1 MKLRYILSA
10 FALASVLFASCEQK
24 LSTDLDGL
32 TADKTY
38 VSIPEEGGSVSIQL
52 TSDEAWSMESPTVKQ
67 KDGKDDKTGKDL
79 MKDVPQ
85 LEAEINKWVSVSPT
99 TGKPGETKITFSAPK
114 SEVTSHKSELVIRS
128 GEKELHVIVRQQVG
142 PEVAETQTVKAVD
155 NAFTVGKTYRV
166 RGKCASITNT
176 TYGNWMIEDL
186 DNPGTQLTVYG
197 TNNWSGSGIEVND
210 IVTVEGPAT
219 LYGSTKELENVD
231 VIEVEKALIV
241 ADKATV
247 AISKDEKPFQLL
259 FTVKGAGVE
268 FESKAD
274 WLDLGTGFTVNDKGK
289 TVFTV
294 TAKPNDSGARREGKL
309 WFKSTQYDK
318 EKKTTAS
325 TEAEVLIVQLAEPGG
340 NGTLASLTADALAK
354 KKSFDVVIDE
364 KKPIS
369 VVYING
375 SNFFLDDG
383 ESGMLLYSSSA
394 SFKVGEKISGRIY
407 GKLSVYNSAAQM
419 TELST
424 LLTKVTDA
432 PLDPA
437 KLPKPVELTFEELN
451 ANFSKYLNRV
461 IVVKNLDVTSAVNV
475 TYNTPSSSP
484 AFTSGKV
491 KYGSVEFPVFVK
503 ATKWFQMEVGKKYDL
518 TCTPVI
524 NKGAN
529 SLAVWDPGHIVEL
542 KAK

>member
-1 MKLRYILSA
+1 MKFRYILSA

-67 KDGKDDKTGKDL
+67 KDGKDDKTGKDI

-85 LEAEINKWVSVSPT
+85 LEAKVNKWVTVSPT

-114 SEVTSHKSELVIRS
+114 SEVTSYKSELVIRS

-142 PEVAETQTVKAVD
+142 PEVAETQTVKAVND
-155 NAFTVGKTYRV
+155 AFTVGKTYKV

-241 ADKATV
+241 ADKSTV

-259 FTVKGAGVE
+259 FTVKGDGVE

-318 EKKTTAS
+318 KKKTTAF

-369 VVYING
+369 VVYVNG

-383 ESGMLLYSSSA
+383 ESGMLLYNSSA

-407 GKLSVYNSAAQM
+407 GKLSVYSGAAQM

-475 TYNTPSSSP
+475 TYNTPKKDP

-491 KYGSVEFPVFVK
+491 KSGSVEFPVFVK
-503 ATKWFQMEVGKKYDL
+503 SAKWFQMEVGKKYDL

-524 NKGAN
+524 NNGAN
-529 SLAVWDPGHIVEL
+529 SLAVWDPSHIVEL

>member
-1 MKLRYILSA
+1 MKFRYILSA

-67 KDGKDDKTGKDL
+67 KDGKDDKTGKDI
-79 MKDVPQ
+79 MKNVPQ
-85 LEAEINKWVSVSPT
+85 LEAKVNKWVTVSPT

-114 SEVTSHKSELVIRS
+114 SEVTSYKSELVIRS

-142 PEVAETQTVKAVD
+142 PEVAVTQTVKAVND
-155 NAFTVGKTYRV
+155 AFTVGKTYKV

-259 FTVKGAGVE
+259 FTVKGDGVE

-369 VVYING
+369 VVYVNG

-383 ESGMLLYSSSA
+383 ESGMLLYNSSA

-407 GKLSVYNSAAQM
+407 GKLSVYSGAAQM

-461 IVVKNLDVTSAVNV
+461 IIVKNLDVTSAVNV
-475 TYNTPSSSP
+475 TYNTPKKDP

-503 ATKWFQMEVGKKYDL
+503 SAKWFQMEVGKKYDL

-524 NKGAN
+524 NNGAN

-542 KAK
+542 KEK

>member
-67 KDGKDDKTGKDL
+67 KDGKDDKTGKDI

-85 LEAEINKWVSVSPT
+85 LEAKINKWVTVSPT
-99 TGKPGETKITFSAPK
+99 TGKPGETKITFTAAK
-114 SEVTSHKSELVIRS
+114 SEVTSYKSELVIRS

-142 PEVAETQTVKAVD
+142 PEVAETQTVKAVND
-155 NAFTVGKTYRV
+155 AFTVGKTYKV

-186 DNPGTQLTVYG
+186 DDPSVQLTVYG

-231 VIEVEKALIV
+231 VVSVEKALIV
-241 ADKATV
+241 ADKSTV

-318 EKKTTAS
+318 KTKTTAS
-325 TEAEVLIVQLAEPGG
+325 TEAEVVIVQLAESGG
-340 NGTLASLTADALAK
+340 VGTLASLTADALAK

-407 GKLSVYNSAAQM
+407 GKLSVYNNSAAQM

-475 TYNTPSSSP
+475 TYNTPKKDP
-484 AFTSGKV
+484 TFTSGKV
-491 KYGSVEFPVFVK
+491 KYGSIEFPVFVK
-503 ATKWFQMEVGKKYDL
+503 SAKWFQMEVGKKYDL

-524 NKGAN
+524 NNGAN
-529 SLAVWDPGHIVEL
+529 SLAVWDPSHIVEL
-542 KAK
+542 KK